1 MVNHTINLIN
11 DTSVNVDSEEE
22 LECGQCGG
30 TPLWMVAK
38 FHSQDFCLVSCMVG
52 HWSGGVD
59 HD

>member
-1 MVNHTINLIN
+1 M
-11 DTSVNVDSEEE
+11 DSEEE
-22 LECGQCGG
+22 LERGQCGG
-30 TPLWMVAK
+30 TPLLMVAK